1 VEKEGVM
8 QMLLSIAAGMVGVAA
23 VLASE
28 HYGKTD
34 GGGWS
39 IFRYLLL
46 LIALVLAILAGGTRA

>member
-1 VEKEGVM
+1 M